1 VTTGPLFV
9 KLALVLEFLLGL
21 SLLWLAATSDLLG

>member
-1 VTTGPLFV
+1 VTKTLFITLTV
-9 KLALVLEFLLGL
+9 TLEGLLVL